1 MILADDGHL
10 EWRIKDIA
18 SSSRDGRPDRLI
30 GKRSLRANA
39 FSRASAALSAPRRD
53 GRIVKDTASQNQ
65 VGQNQ
70 AGQNQA
76 GALSDPRYLAGIRD
90 EMRRFAMR
98 QLRNREEAEDVVQE
112 ALVGALRNADSFRGQ
127 AALRTWIFA
136 ILRNKLADIH
146 RQRQRQHLPAAPEE
160 IGDALDRGDNP
171 GPFDRRGLWL
181 ETQRPSR
188 WDHPETDMHDRQFL
202 AIFDAC
208 LGRLP
213 PQQARVFMMREVLEL
228 DTEEICAE
236 LGLTAGNVHV
246 ILHRARLGLRSCLE
260 HKWIN
265 PGA

>member
-1 MILADDGHL
+1 MILADDGHMA
-10 EWRIKDIA
+10 WRIKDIA
-18 SSSRDGRPDRLI
+18 GSRDDGHPDCLAGNRNF
-30 GKRSLRANA
+30 RANA
-39 FSRASAALSAPRRD
+39 FFQAPAVPFAPRRE
-53 GRIVKDTASQNQ
+53 GRVVTNAARQ
-65 VGQNQ
+65 GQTGML
-70 AGQNQA
+70 A
-76 GALSDPRYLAGIRD
+76 DPRFLAGIRD

-112 ALVGALRNADSFRGQ
+112 ALIGALRNAGSFRGQ

-146 RQRQRQHLPAAPEE
+146 RQRQRQHLPVAPGEMD
-160 IGDALDRGDNP
+160 DALDQGDNP
-171 GPFDRRGLWL
+171 GPFDRRGAWL

-208 LGRLP
+208 LNRLP
-213 PQQARVFMMREVLEL
+213 PQQGRVFMMREVLEL

-260 HKWIN
+260 HNWIN